1 MKLSEGEKKDAKK
14 QKIKTSTTWRA
25 KRSCRRRVRYLND
38 FASLPRCCCL
48 NLNVFYS
55 LHSAT
60 ATPNIFRGAEI
71 QKGFQGGVVL
81 LKNRL
86 RPVCQTETEN
96 PNQTKP
102 NQKRN
107 ETKRKS

>member
-1 MKLSEGEKKDAKK
+1 MKLREGGKKDAKK

-60 ATPNIFRGAEI
+60 ATPNIFRDP
-71 QKGFQGGVVL
+71 KGVPRGGGVA
-81 LKNRL
+81 KK
-86 RPVCQTETEN
+86 PTETRL
-96 PNQTKP
+96 PN
-102 NQKRN
+102 
-107 ETKRKS
+107 